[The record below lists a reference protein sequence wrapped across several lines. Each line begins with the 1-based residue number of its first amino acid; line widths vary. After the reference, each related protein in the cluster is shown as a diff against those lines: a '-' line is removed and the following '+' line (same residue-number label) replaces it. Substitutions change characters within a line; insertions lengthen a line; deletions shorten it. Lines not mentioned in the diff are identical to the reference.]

1 MCTLQDTE
9 RFCVQWTVAL
19 SQNNYSAA
27 ISLNTESSM
36 SDTLEEPTILIKL
49 FLSTIDVNIMNV
61 TRYSAQQ
68 VVSSLSPRINLI
80 K

>member
-1 MCTLQDTE
+1 MCTLQATE
-9 RFCVQWTVAL
+9 RFCVQWAVAL

-36 SDTLEEPTILIKL
+36 FDTLEEPTILIKL
-49 FLSTIDVNIMNV
+49 FLSTIDVNIINV
-61 TRYSAQQ
+61 TRSSAQQ
-68 VVSSLSPRINLI
+68 VVSSLSSRIKLI

>member
-61 TRYSAQQ
+61 TRSSAQQ